1 MTGTTT
7 GIRRCSSTCCGRKC
21 WRPEVCTRQRR
32 RRTGTTP
39 TCWRHPLNPTTPT
52 SSAHFLGMYNG
63 VSLTS
68 SFACKT
74 FNDTVK
80 NISDLNVNG
89 SFSYSSLTSWKPL
102 SKFCLLVKPQ
112 KIIPYDSADSNHP

>member
-21 WRPEVCTRQRR
+21 WRPEVCTQQRR

-52 SSAHFLGMYNG
+52 SSAHSLGMSNG
-63 VSLTS
+63 VSHTS
-68 SFACKT
+68 SFACDLQLQLKT
-74 FNDTVK
+74 YQNLTYMVHFYIYFIDIVNIKLLLETVINK
-80 NISDLNVNG
+80 YNNYVAMTAHN
-89 SFSYSSLTSWKPL
+89 
-102 SKFCLLVKPQ
+102 
-112 KIIPYDSADSNHP
+112 